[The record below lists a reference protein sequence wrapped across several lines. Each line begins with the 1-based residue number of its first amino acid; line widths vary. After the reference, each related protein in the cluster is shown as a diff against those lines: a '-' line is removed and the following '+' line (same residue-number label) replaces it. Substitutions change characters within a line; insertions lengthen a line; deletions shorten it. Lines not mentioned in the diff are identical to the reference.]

1 MDIST
6 ITHVTSD
13 YIKNALEESAKAS
26 KQRRIGRNPVFFRR
40 VNEYSRF
47 ADCPGKG
54 KCSITVH
61 SSCKR

>member
-26 KQRRIGRNPVFFRR
+26 NRESGFRKRVPV
-40 VNEYSRF
+40 ST
-47 ADCPGKG
+47 GHG
-54 KCSITVH
+54 G
-61 SSCKR
+61 